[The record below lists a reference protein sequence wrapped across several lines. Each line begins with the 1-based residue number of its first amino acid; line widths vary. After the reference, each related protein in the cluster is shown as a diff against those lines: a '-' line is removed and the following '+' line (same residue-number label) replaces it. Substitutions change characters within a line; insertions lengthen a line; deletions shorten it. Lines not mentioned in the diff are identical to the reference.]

1 MVEPEPEAEEPEVEG
16 LDGLEVDGLEGCAD
30 GSDFCAGW
38 LGLGWVDCWAS
49 AGVTASA
56 ATVARSAIRFDMVV
70 SR

>member
-1 MVEPEPEAEEPEVEG
+1 MVEPEPEAEEPEG
-16 LDGLEVDGLEGCAD
+16 LVWLEVDGLEGCAD
-30 GSDFCAGW
+30 GSDFCGW

-56 ATVARSAIRFDMVV
+56 ATVARSAIRFDMVL